1 MRTSPPQAVLI
12 RSMTP
17 GPRLRGFSRREF
29 MMSTARCTALAMSE
43 GLTALN
49 SKTVERLRMALKTQ
63 K

>member
-1 MRTSPPQAVLI
+1 MIGRFFSAIFREI
-12 RSMTP
+12 RDS
-17 GPRLRGFSRREF
+17 LRGLSRREF

-49 SKTVERLRMALKTQ
+49 SKTVERLKMALKTQ